1 VLRVKLGFGLLAA
14 PHDPCRDDDAGNNQ
28 DRGRDDERDLE
39 NRLRPARG
47 IAERRREA
55 DLERRQPAVHL
66 IDAREDRLEVRRL
79 GVARHNAPVQLLRE
93 RVELGDVLVRFRPD
107 GDRPAHEAHL
117 AEAAEEH
124 DHAVD
129 VGRIVL
135 AYEEAFARNCNV
147 GLGLLELEPRLAVAK
162 RHRDGIAVV
171 AIVGLGSRLRVAK
184 EAVDRFFLRFGP
196 EALAADVG
204 ARGRHDPQAFGG
216 QQHYRDDDHEERP
229 GDAEQPFARRSPHGC
244 FRNLG
249 HCHRGFPGSAWR
261 RERHVPPRLLG
272 CIISKIRGVPLVRC
286 PRR

>member
-1 VLRVKLGFGLLAA
+1 MLRVKLGFGLLAA

-79 GVARHNAPVQLLRE
+79 GVARHNAPVQLLPE

-117 AEAAEEH
+117 AQAAEEH

-162 RHRDGIAVV
+162 APRWHC
-171 AIVGLGSRLRVAK
+171 GSRDSRTRIASARSERGCRPL
-184 EAVDRFFLRFGP
+184 LS
-196 EALAADVG
+196 ALWTRG
-204 ARGRHDPQAFGG
+204 SRRRRRRARPTRSAAFGG
-216 QQHYRDDDHEERP
+216 EQHYRDDDHEERP
-229 GDAEQPFARRSPHGC
+229 GDAEQPFARRSPHRC

-261 RERHVPPRLLG
+261 RERHVPPRLVG